1 MRTGTAT
8 LLIAGLALGF
18 GSGWWARS
26 LKDQDPAKRASRE
39 AALSKSE
46 ADAREEVRE
55 LREQLHTLQ
64 ADGTHHGPD
73 AAGGGSHGGNG
84 HAPPPAE
91 LVEAG
96 AETGEIDPKDNPMA
110 KMFEAW
116 RPMLKI
122 QVSQMAKGRATG
134 IAGSMKLEVDEAKQL
149 ADALGAEATREL
161 DLAWEMIFGDAE
173 IDPDVLGV
181 FQGMMS
187 PEPSEELERSLTAF
201 MSDAEIADF
210 RDEYRAEHKK
220 QQESMVEMTIDM
232 MNIPDLSDG
241 QRDRLRTVY
250 GGTDP
255 MRDWNT
261 HFAEMMR
268 EPERVASLVS
278 DADKFAEEMLKGGE
292 KQQEQLRA
300 ILTPAQLK
308 AAEKS
313 QKSMV
318 EMMRRQMEM
327 FSPAPKKAK

>member
-1 MRTGTAT
+1 
-8 LLIAGLALGF
+8 LIAGLALGF

-46 ADAREEVRE
+46 ADAREEVRDLREE
-55 LREQLHTLQ
+55 LRSLKAGGVQDLH
-64 ADGTHHGPD
+64 D
-73 AAGGGSHGGNG
+73 AAGGGQHGGSR
-84 HAPPPAE
+84 HAPPPEE

-96 AETGEIDPKDNPMA
+96 AETGEIDPKNNPVA
-110 KMFEAW
+110 KMFETM
-116 RPMLKI
+116 RPMFEM

-149 ADALGAEATREL
+149 ADALGAEAARQL
-161 DLAWEMIFGDAE
+161 DEAWEMIFGDAE

-210 RDEYRAEHKK
+210 RDEYKAEHKK
-220 QQESMVEMTIDM
+220 QQESMVEMAIDM

-241 QRDRLRTVY
+241 QRDRLRQVY
-250 GGTDP
+250 GSTDP
-255 MRDWNT
+255 MRDLNT
-261 HFAEMMR
+261 HFARVMR
-268 EPERVASLVS
+268 EPERVTRLLS
-278 DADKFAEEMLKGGE
+278 DPDQFAEEMLKGGA

-313 QKSMV
+313 QKNIV
-318 EMMRRQMEM
+318 EIMRRQMEM
-327 FSPAPKKAK
+327 FSPAPKKTK